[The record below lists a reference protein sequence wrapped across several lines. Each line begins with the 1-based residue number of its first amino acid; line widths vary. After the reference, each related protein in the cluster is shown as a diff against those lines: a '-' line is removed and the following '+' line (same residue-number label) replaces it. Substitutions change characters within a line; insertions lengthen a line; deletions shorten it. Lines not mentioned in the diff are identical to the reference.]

1 VPVAVSGQAAT
12 YDLALAAFER
22 SGKLAGRSDCLSG
35 WLRRAMTAA
44 KQPDR
49 APEIHHADGR

>member
-1 VPVAVSGQAAT
+1 
-12 YDLALAAFER
+12 LALAAFER